1 MKCVCATKNYFS
13 GTASQADIYTSK
25 VNYVFQKEEDGNAFY
40 LEADLDVVASSA
52 ARGIL
57 SMVRSYTQVL
67 TLDLGFVVQ
76 GNKADELPEQ
86 MLVGARLHGI
96 DPLTA
101 PPYPS
106 TGKDIFQSMQSTDTE
121 DEDV

>member
-1 MKCVCATKNYFS
+1 MPVSY
-13 GTASQADIYTSK
+13 Y
-25 VNYVFQKEEDGNAFY
+25 YQKAEGDKALY
-40 LEADLDVVASSA
+40 LEADFDIVASSA

-57 SMVRSYTQVL
+57 SCVRSYTQVL

-76 GNKADELPEQ
+76 GNGEDELPEQ
-86 MLVGARLHGI
+86 MLVGVRLHGI

-106 TGKDIFQSMQSTDTE
+106 PSDLFSIALTGTS
-121 DEDV
+121 DEDDDGSGTSIPI

>member
-1 MKCVCATKNYFS
+1 MV
-13 GTASQADIYTSK
+13 ASRPSFTEWKSHRIRALVSVT
-25 VNYVFQKEEDGNAFY
+25 YVYQGEQEGKALY
-40 LEADLDVVASSA
+40 LEADLDIVASSA

-76 GNKADELPEQ
+76 GNKKDELPEQ

-101 PPYPS
+101 PSYPS
-106 TGKDIFQSMQSTDTE
+106 TSEDIFKSLERPETE
-121 DEDV
+121 DDDV

>member
-1 MKCVCATKNYFS
+1 MFACLFQNEDLTRPLFAIIV
-13 GTASQADIYTSK
+13 
-25 VNYVFQKEEDGNAFY
+25 VNYLYLQEQDNKALY
-40 LEADLDVVASSA
+40 LEADLDIVASSA

-76 GNKADELPEQ
+76 GNEKDELPEQ
-86 MLVGARLHGI
+86 MLAGARLHGI

-106 TGKDIFQSMQSTDTE
+106 TGEDIFKSMERADTE
-121 DEDV
+121 DDDS